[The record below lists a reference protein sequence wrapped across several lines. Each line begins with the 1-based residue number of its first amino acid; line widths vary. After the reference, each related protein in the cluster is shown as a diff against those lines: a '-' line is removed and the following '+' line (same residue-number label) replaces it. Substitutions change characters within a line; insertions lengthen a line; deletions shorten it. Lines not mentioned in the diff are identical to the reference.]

1 MIKNLNS
8 SSPYLHVYPMG
19 TLPTFCS
26 GRACVSP
33 ITGALRYNDRTNNI
47 EVYDGYT
54 WIQIIRDYNVQL
66 SLEAE
71 DILAWA
77 RSKMREE
84 QELETLAEDN
94 PTIRDLLKQQHD
106 IEEKIKVVKILI
118 KEKDK
123 VE

>member
-1 MIKNLNS
+1 
-8 SSPYLHVYPMG
+8 MG

-26 GRACVSP
+26 GGACVSP

-94 PTIRDLLKQQHD
+94 LTLRDLLKQQRN

-118 KEKDK
+118 KEEDK
-123 VE
+123 VESN